1 MPGWVL
7 LAVAIGFLVALWVI
21 WIHPP
26 AGARKTSAL
35 AHTIGGILAG
45 WALVEALRRRISHG
59 RAVTVLAL
67 LGVFFLTVLWELGE
81 YVGDRMLDTT
91 LIPSKRNSAEDI
103 FIGVFGGAVG
113 ITFASVVAFLRRES

>member
-1 MPGWVL
+1 M
-7 LAVAIGFLVALWVI
+7 
-21 WIHPP
+21 
-26 AGARKTSAL
+26 
-35 AHTIGGILAG
+35 
-45 WALVEALRRRISHG
+45 
-59 RAVTVLAL
+59 TVLAL
-67 LGVFFLTVLWELGE
+67 RGVFFLTVLWELGE